1 MEYNKNI
8 EEFNSDFFNDA
19 SYEWRKNKILLCE
32 GTFRYRCCFTNMNN
46 ERCENPRM
54 NQRYSD
60 TLLHTNKAFFCK
72 KHLRTKF
79 DPEIH
84 KFEN

>member
-8 EEFNSDFFNDA
+8 EEFNSDFFDDA

-32 GTFRYRCCFTNMNN
+32 GTFRYRCCFTNIKD
-46 ERCENPRM
+46 ERCNKMRV
-54 NQRYSD
+54 NQGYSAS
-60 TLLHTNKAFFCK
+60 LIHTNKAYFCS